1 MGVLRGFGIVIVS
14 VLLFVSL
21 LATGI
26 FGTLNYSLTYENVQ
40 PKITNIA
47 NQIITEQ
54 IGSNEILNTLTPL
67 LETYCLS
74 NTEIIQNFQGYTFVF
89 PCEVVSQGES
99 AIINYTVEYLV
110 SDFYYKEYNCS
121 FVKCFEE
128 SNIPLFLVSKH
139 AKDYWNSLYKKF
151 LLFDLI
157 LIGLAILLVE
167 KKSNSPILVGALL
180 IPSALIISQLKNIGT
195 GVAKLILSPISSA
208 LSGETAK
215 EIIPQIV
222 ATFFSESTKIF
233 LWMFILGIILI
244 ALGLFFK
251 LTALGI
257 KIKNK
262 IEEKVMK
269 KRVGELEDK
278 NKKLEK
284 QVKNKNMNSR
294 KK

>member
-40 PKITNIA
+40 PRITNIA

-54 IGSNEILNTLTPL
+54 IGSNEILNTLTPF
-67 LETYCLS
+67 LEIYCKN
-74 NTEIIQNFQGYTFVF
+74 NTEIIQKFQGYTFVF

-99 AIINYTVEYLV
+99 ALINYTVEYLV
-110 SDFYYKEYNCS
+110 SDFYYKEYDCS

-128 SNIPLFLVSKH
+128 SDVPLFLVSQH

-157 LIGLAILLVE
+157 LIGLVILLVE
-167 KKSNSPILVGALL
+167 KKSNSPILTGALL
-180 IPSALIISQLKNIGT
+180 IPSALIILQLKNIGT
-195 GVAKLILSPISSA
+195 WVAKLILSPISSA

-222 ATFFSESTKIF
+222 AMFFSESTKVF

-244 ALGLFFK
+244 VIGLFFK

-269 KRVGELEDK
+269 NKVNELEDK

-284 QVKNKNMNSR
+284 QISEKNK
-294 KK
+294 K